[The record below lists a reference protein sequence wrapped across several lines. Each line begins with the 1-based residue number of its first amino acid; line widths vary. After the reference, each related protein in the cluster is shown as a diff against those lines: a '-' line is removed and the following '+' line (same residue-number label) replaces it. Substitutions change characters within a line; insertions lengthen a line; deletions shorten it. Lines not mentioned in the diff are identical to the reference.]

1 MTVVDGDYPTLLGRD
16 WLGHKL
22 KLNWDKLSGKVKE
35 VHKKDL

>member
-1 MTVVDGDYPTLLGRD
+1 MTVVDGDYPMLLGRD